1 MTPFSYKLKHIA
13 LLASLSLACGQLS
26 AANYGTDLNLT
37 MMPAAGGM
45 GGVGIARPQDVGSAV
60 FGNPATLTQYKGA
73 HFMFGAT
80 FYAPDVSATHDGT
93 TTGTAWTGESN
104 AGPYL
109 IPNIAI
115 TQALNERM
123 TMGLGL
129 GVVAGVGSD
138 FRKVPGSLDPLAEI
152 LVFGANAGMAYQ
164 VNDRL
169 SIGGMATIGMG
180 LGQAGLT
187 GNTASTSNFGFRG
200 TLGANYSM
208 DATTMGLY
216 YRSPLAIEYENMVQ
230 YGASAFHS
238 PTFEQPQEVGFG
250 IANESLAGGKLL
262 IAADVVWK
270 DWESAD
276 SYRDVYDDQTILA
289 LGAQYT
295 TGPYK
300 FRIGYSHADS
310 PIKQNVGSN
319 VGSITSLLIGGVT
332 TPLNPAL
339 TRYVQAT
346 NTEVVWEDQVTMGM
360 GWTIQKG
367 LTLDAHASV
376 ALDRNETIGATQVD
390 AGAWQV
396 GAALTWHFN

>member
-1 MTPFSYKLKHIA
+1 MTRFSSKLKYA
-13 LLASLSLACGQLS
+13 GLVTGLSMTCTQLN

-45 GGVGIARPQDVGSAV
+45 GGVGIARPQDTGSAV
-60 FGNPATLTQYKGA
+60 FGNPASLTQFNGT

-80 FYAPDVSATHDGT
+80 FYAQDVDALHDGT
-93 TTGTAWTGESN
+93 ITGTAWSGESD

-109 IPNIAI
+109 IPSIAI
-115 TQALNERM
+115 AQSLNDRV
-123 TMGLGL
+123 TLGLGL
-129 GVVAGVGSD
+129 GVVAGIGSD
-138 FRKVPGSLDPLAEI
+138 FRKVPGSLSPLAEI
-152 LVFGANAGMAYQ
+152 MVFGANAGAAYQ
-164 VNDRL
+164 VNDNL
-169 SIGGMATIGMG
+169 SLGAVATLGMG
-180 LGQAGLT
+180 FGQAGLNS
-187 GNTASTSNFGFRG
+187 NTSSTSNFGLRA

-208 DATTMGLY
+208 DDNTLGLY
-216 YRSPLAIEYENMVQ
+216 YRSPLSIEYDNMVQ
-230 YGASAFHS
+230 YSTTGFHS

-250 IANESLAGGKLL
+250 FANESLAGGKLL

-276 SYRDVYDDQTILA
+276 SYRDLYDNQTVFA

-300 FRIGYSHADS
+300 LRVGFSHADS
-310 PIKQNVGSN
+310 PIKKNVGSN
-319 VGSITSLLIGGVT
+319 VGSITSLLVGGATV
-332 TPLNPAL
+332 PLNPAL

-346 NTEVVWEDQVTMGM
+346 NGEVVWEDQVTLGV
-360 GWTIQKG
+360 GWNMSKM

-376 ALDRNETIGATQVD
+376 ALDRAKTIGETRVD

-396 GAALTWHFN
+396 GGALTWHFD